1 MRFSANIFLKGEK
14 PYKIPVNYRRNFT
27 YLIKEAINPDHSGTD
42 IYNKY
47 YAEKKQNVQKPF
59 TFSVYLPVKA
69 KIKENHKTCFVLGD
83 DKIRFHFSS
92 SNPVFLIEVYNGL
105 LGIKKDFNLF
115 NGYKIEVK
123 NFYMQKNTPIDSDEV
138 VFKTFSPVLV
148 RDIENRKGK
157 GFISFEHKDFEE
169 NVFFS
174 IRNLC
179 RNFIDRDYELERD
192 QVEIL
197 PVKCNA
203 VPISNYGG
211 EIGTSGIL
219 KIKAPVEVLQLLY
232 DAGLGAKRS
241 QGFGMLEVVG

>member
-14 PYKIPVNYRRNFT
+14 PYKFPANYRRNFT
-27 YLIKEAINPDHSGTD
+27 CLLKEAINQGNSGRD

-47 YAEKKQNVQKPF
+47 YTDKKQNVQKPF
-59 TFSVYLPVKA
+59 TFSVHLPVKK
-69 KIKENHKTCFVLGD
+69 KIKQDDKSFFVLDD

-92 SNPVFLIEVYNGL
+92 SDLVFFIEVYNGL
-105 LGIKKDFNLF
+105 LGLNNNFSPF

-138 VFKTFSPVLV
+138 VFKTYSPVLV

-157 GFISFEHKDFEE
+157 GFISFEHKNFEE
-169 NVFFS
+169 NLFFS
-174 IRNLC
+174 MRNLC
-179 RNFIDRDYELERD
+179 KNFIDRDHELKRD

-203 VPISNYGG
+203 VPITNYGG

-219 KIKAPVEVLQLLY
+219 KIKAPVEALQLVY